1 MDFTVNFSNWSSC
14 QMSSFCNNWSSNSMD
29 SRSSSNYWG
38 SSSISIGSWSSIA
51 ISMRSS
57 ISMRIC
63 IGIAKTST
71 AICSIPKVSIIWIS
85 LCIGAGNE
93 NGQKNLKNCLL
104 RLLYKIVILTLF
116 AGGAKFAPRFLK

>member
-38 SSSISIGSWSSIA
+38 SCSIAIGSWSSSNYWGSSSISIGSWSSIA

-57 ISMRIC
+57 IPMRIC
-63 IGIAKTST
+63 IGIAKNST

-85 LCIGAGNE
+85 LCIGTGNE
-93 NGQKNLKNCLL
+93 NGQKTLKNCLL
-104 RLLYKIVILTLF
+104 RLLY
-116 AGGAKFAPRFLK
+116 